1 MKVMLIVMS
10 LSFALGGC
18 SHSDSNSQKSALLER
33 KVSMEIIDAIG
44 EPTDDMFYDPLA
56 IPEEIEGIKALGGV
70 RPVNAIAK
78 RVFYSRRDGVA
89 VRQSPSVGAPSRYS
103 LGAGQS
109 VIGVEVNGWVQIAAN
124 AWVASSHLS
133 SKIIVAKRGSSSWGA
148 GVVKAAPKQVDERNQ
163 ERDSQVE
170 GWIKAPASNNF

>member
-10 LSFALGGC
+10 LSFGVGGC
-18 SHSDSNSQKSALLER
+18 SHSGSDSQKSDLLER

-56 IPEEIEGIKALGGV
+56 IPEESEGLKALGGV
-70 RPVNAIAK
+70 KPVKAIGK

-89 VRQSPSVGAPSRYS
+89 VRQSPSAAAPSSYS

-109 VIGVEVNGWVQIAAN
+109 IIGVEVNGWVQIAAN

-133 SKIIVAKRGSSSWGA
+133 SKIIVAKRGSSSWGTGGG
-148 GVVKAAPKQVDERNQ
+148 GVAPKQVDERNQ
-163 ERDSQVE
+163 EKDFQVD
-170 GWIKAPASNNF
+170 GFIKTPASDNF